1 MSKNTCC
8 TGSTNP
14 NVADLTQ
21 NNCNIIGSLYDW
33 QYF

>member
-21 NNCNIIGSLYDW
+21 NNCNIIGSLYD
-33 QYF
+33 